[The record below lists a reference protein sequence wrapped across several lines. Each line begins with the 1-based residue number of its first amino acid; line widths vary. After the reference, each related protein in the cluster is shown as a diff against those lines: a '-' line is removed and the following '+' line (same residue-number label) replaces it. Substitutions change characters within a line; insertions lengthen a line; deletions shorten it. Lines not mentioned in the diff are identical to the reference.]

1 VTTIALPHH
10 PANPLPKSRADQQAA
25 TEMAVAKVIRLP
37 VPKAERPDPFAKLTA
52 ARVIEQH
59 RAGKLPESILL
70 ALLAGV
76 GLQP

>member
-1 VTTIALPHH
+1 VTTIAFPRR
-10 PANPLPKSRADQQAA
+10 PANP
-25 TEMAVAKVIRLP
+25 
-37 VPKAERPDPFAKLTA
+37 PKAERPDPFAKLTA

-59 RAGKLPESILL
+59 RAGKLSESILL